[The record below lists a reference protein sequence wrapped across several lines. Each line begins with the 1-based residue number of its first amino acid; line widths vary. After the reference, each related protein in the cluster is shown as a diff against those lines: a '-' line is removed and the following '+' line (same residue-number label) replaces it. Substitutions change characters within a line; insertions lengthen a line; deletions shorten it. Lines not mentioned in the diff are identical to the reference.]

1 MTELDTKDATSP
13 SFWASP
19 RFAWGLVIFGLAL
32 FLMAQTPS
40 LLEQVAQNR
49 PQDLRTLGLLVA
61 ISVVPVIGL
70 WRLSAP
76 LGLPKAFAF
85 LYLLFPI
92 AIVAVYLLKPFL
104 DRIRRR

>member
-1 MTELDTKDATSP
+1 MTDREPKDPTPP

-19 RFAWGLVIFGLAL
+19 RFSWGLVILGLAL
-32 FLMAQTPS
+32 FLASRTPS
-40 LLEQVAQNR
+40 LLELVAQNQ
-49 PQDLRTLGLLVA
+49 PQDLRVLGLLFA
-61 ISVVPVIGL
+61 ISVVPILGL
-70 WRLSAP
+70 WRLSRP
-76 LGLPKAFAF
+76 LGLPRGFAF